1 MTILNAIP
9 RDAMSQTTVQRGA
22 GILLTRIGRLIN
34 RCIAAAIARHER
46 QANLFALRKLSDR
59 ELRDIGLYR
68 CDIGEGLAEAARTRI
83 RLQQTER
90 G

>member
-9 RDAMSQTTVQRGA
+9 RDAMSQTTVRRGA
-22 GILLTRIGRLIN
+22 GILLTRIGHLIN
-34 RCIAAAIARHER
+34 RCVAAAIARHAR
-46 QANLFALRKLSDR
+46 QANLFALRQLSDR

-68 CDIGEGLAEAARTRI
+68 CDIGEGLADAAITRTR
-83 RLQQTER
+83 LQPTDR

>member
-1 MTILNAIP
+1 LPP
-9 RDAMSQTTVQRGA
+9 R
-22 GILLTRIGRLIN
+22 
-34 RCIAAAIARHER
+34 ARHER

-68 CDIGEGLAEAARTRI
+68 CDIGEGLAEAAITRI